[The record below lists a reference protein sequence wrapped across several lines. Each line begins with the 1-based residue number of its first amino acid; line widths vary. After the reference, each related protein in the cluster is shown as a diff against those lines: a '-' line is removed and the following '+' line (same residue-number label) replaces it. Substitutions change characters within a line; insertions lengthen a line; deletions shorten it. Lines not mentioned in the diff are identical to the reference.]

1 MQPPN
6 RQSQN
11 TSPRANW
18 MHYRTEDGALRYQH
32 RLHKD
37 FELRR
42 IHMRVG
48 ASPVLRPVWALT
60 HNGRRLYEV
69 QAHSR
74 IEAEMDAAEAFIREV
89 RG

>member
-1 MQPPN
+1 MKPPN
-6 RQSQN
+6 RQPH
-11 TSPRANW
+11 TASPRANW
-18 MHYRTEDGALRYQH
+18 TPYRTEDGALRYQH

-42 IHMRVG
+42 VHVRIG
-48 ASPVLRPVWALT
+48 TSPVLRPFWALT

-74 IEAEMDAAEAFIREV
+74 IEAEMDAAEAFIHEV